1 MIFCCHCLTIGRWCI
16 CGCLASLFCVAA
28 YVAGIA
34 SLLVV
39 AAYVAGIASLLVVAA
54 YVPAVLHY
62 SAS

>member
-1 MIFCCHCLTIGRWCI
+1 MIFCCHCLTIGCCCI
-16 CGCLASLFCVAA
+16 CGCLASLLVVGA

-34 SLLVV
+34 SLLGV